1 LSNAEGQNRTDS
13 TFEAVICTREE
24 SRGAAFLLVI
34 AITSFF
40 FFFFERIHTEKEAL
54 PGGEPDNKYAPEKT
68 RSLGF

>member
-34 AITSFF
+34 AIND